1 MHEQAGSRA
10 TRIGVEMAAELV
22 AEASPLVQGVV
33 LALPTD
39 DAAALDVLRG
49 ALPDNSLFPLGL
61 HLHAHRYIEYH
72 TSHDTT

>member
-1 MHEQAGSRA
+1 VHEQAGSRA

-49 ALPDNSLFPLGL
+49 ALP
-61 HLHAHRYIEYH
+61 
-72 TSHDTT
+72 